1 MDAWT
6 TPEAVRPFACWNATT
21 AALVLGPKTPST
33 VSLAPCAFSRY
44 CRERTV
50 ACGQALLLPWRSSGQ
65 DSPVAAV
72 RAYGAAV
79 TSGPAAAAP
88 ADEADTPAIP
98 AASATARAAEPRT

>member
-1 MDAWT
+1 M
-6 TPEAVRPFACWNATT
+6 
-21 AALVLGPKTPST
+21 
-33 VSLAPCAFSRY
+33 
-44 CRERTV
+44 

-72 RAYGAAV
+72 RVYGAAE
-79 TSGPAAAAP
+79 TAGPAAAAP